1 MKKKILQHFILI
13 LCLGLVTLT
22 GCSTDN
28 QSSNKQAEN
37 ITYANLTDKATQEE
51 IVSILNIYGIPKA
64 QTDTLID
71 WADDFNQRVA
81 SPKLPEGFVSMEGNY
96 VDYTSVILNPKAEQN
111 DTLSYDPEAN
121 CRLTAFMLL
130 KNFIQT
136 NQTKDETD
144 TYLVFDVERIDQTEQ
159 FKLKEKE
166 RNNYYALYNWIPV
179 TQKDSLAQHI
189 EKIQQAWKDRN
200 ITLDTPDG
208 VSMITVYLHSSFD
221 QVRFPGHVGVLVETD
236 DGLLFVEK
244 YGDVQP
250 FQVTKFQ
257 NRDQLKKYL
266 LARPDLYG
274 DETELEPILMENGQ
288 VM

>member
-179 TQKDSLAQHI
+179 
-189 EKIQQAWKDRN
+189 
-200 ITLDTPDG
+200 
-208 VSMITVYLHSSFD
+208 
-221 QVRFPGHVGVLVETD
+221 RFPGHVGVLVETD